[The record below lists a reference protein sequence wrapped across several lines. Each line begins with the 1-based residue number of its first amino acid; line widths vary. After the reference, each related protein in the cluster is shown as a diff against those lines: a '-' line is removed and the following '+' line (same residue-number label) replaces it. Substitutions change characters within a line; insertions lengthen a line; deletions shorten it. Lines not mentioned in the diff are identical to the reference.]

1 MGAKLLFIIFVHS
14 MTAIEQSS
22 LVIDPPVAWP
32 FGLLKL
38 LQGLIDIDSMGMP
51 SSYAHT
57 WLTLVWMPWPI
68 STPPWLKLTE
78 PSLAYIDMR
87 QL

>member
-1 MGAKLLFIIFVHS
+1 MGARLVFMIFVHS

-51 SSYAHT
+51 NS
-57 WLTLVWMPWPI
+57 
-68 STPPWLKLTE
+68 
-78 PSLAYIDMR
+78 
-87 QL
+87 